1 MKIFHSM
8 GHVLGGT
15 LLIAGTTI
23 GVGML
28 ALPIATGEA
37 GFFPSMSIYLLCWLF
52 MLCTGLALLEVC
64 QWMPKD
70 ANLITMAYR
79 LLGPWGRGICWVFYL
94 FLFVTVM
101 IAHIAGGGDVLHEIT
116 KGAIPRWMAD
126 CVYVI
131 LFAPIIYLGTHCV
144 DRVNLILMIGVV
156 TSYVLFILFSHSHV
170 NTELLLKSNWSKSWI
185 AIPIIFTAF
194 TYQVIIPTLM
204 TYMERNVKK
213 VKLAII
219 LGTTI
224 PLVVYLVWEV
234 LILGIVPIE
243 GLHKAK
249 ELGQNAVWPLKQII
263 GSTQIFNIG
272 KAFAFFTL
280 TTSYLALSLAYLDFL
295 SDGLKIKKTQIH
307 KIGLCLLIFIPPL
320 LVSISNPHIFFQ
332 ALNVAG
338 GYSCAILFG
347 LFPPLMV
354 WVGRYIKKQPKQ
366 NQILPGGKLLL
377 VLLIVF
383 ILIEIGIE
391 IFYVTLQKIL

>member
-1 MKIFHSM
+1 M
-8 GHVLGGT
+8 GHVVGGT

-101 IAHIAGGGDVLHEIT
+101 IAHIVGGGDVLHAIT
-116 KGAIPRWMAD
+116 KEALPRWMAD

-131 LFAPIIYLGTHCV
+131 LFAPIIYLGTHFV

-170 NTELLLKSNWSKSWI
+170 NTDLLLKSNWSKSWI

-263 GSTQIFNIG
+263 GSSQIFNIG

-295 SDGLKIKKTQIH
+295 SDGLKIKKTHIH

-320 LVSISNPHIFFQ
+320 LVSISKPHIFFQ

-354 WVGRYIKKQPKQ
+354 WIGRYIKKQPKQ

-377 VLLIVF
+377 GLLILF

>member
-1 MKIFHSM
+1 
-8 GHVLGGT
+8 
-15 LLIAGTTI
+15 
-23 GVGML
+23 
-28 ALPIATGEA
+28 
-37 GFFPSMSIYLLCWLF
+37 
-52 MLCTGLALLEVC
+52 
-64 QWMPKD
+64 
-70 ANLITMAYR
+70 
-79 LLGPWGRGICWVFYL
+79 
-94 FLFVTVM
+94 
-101 IAHIAGGGDVLHEIT
+101 
-116 KGAIPRWMAD
+116 
-126 CVYVI
+126 
-131 LFAPIIYLGTHCV
+131 
-144 DRVNLILMIGVV
+144 
-156 TSYVLFILFSHSHV
+156 
-170 NTELLLKSNWSKSWI
+170 
-185 AIPIIFTAF
+185 
-194 TYQVIIPTLM
+194 
-204 TYMERNVKK
+204 MERNVKK

>member
-1 MKIFHSM
+1 MKIFHNM
-8 GHVLGGT
+8 GHVLGGS

-37 GFFPSMSIYLLCWLF
+37 GFFPSMLIYSLCWLF

-79 LLGPWGRGICWVFYL
+79 LLGPWGRGVCWVFYL

-101 IAHIAGGGDVLHEIT
+101 IAHIAGGGDVLYEISQGT
-116 KGAIPRWMAD
+116 IPRWMAD

-131 LFAPIIYLGTHCV
+131 LLAPIIYLGTHLV
-144 DRVNLILMIGVV
+144 DRVNLILMVGVV
-156 TSYVLFILFSHSHV
+156 TSYFLFILFSHSHV
-170 NTELLLKSNWSKSWI
+170 NADLLVKSNWSKSWL

-213 VKLAII
+213 IRLAII

-243 GLHKAK
+243 GLRKAK
-249 ELGQNAVWPLKQII
+249 ELGQNAVWPLKEIVG
-263 GSTQIFNIG
+263 GSEIFNIG

-280 TTSYLALSLAYLDFL
+280 TTSYLALALAYLDFL

-307 KIGLCLLIFIPPL
+307 KIGLCVFMFIPPL
-320 LVSISNPHIFFQ
+320 LVSISDPHIFLQ
-332 ALNVAG
+332 ALNFAG

-366 NQILPGGKLLL
+366 NEILPGGKLLL
-377 VLLIVF
+377 GLLILF
-383 ILIEIGIE
+383 ILTEIGIE

>member
-15 LLIAGTTI
+15 LLIAGTTV

-101 IAHIAGGGDVLHEIT
+101 IAHIAGGGDVLYEIT
-116 KGAIPRWMAD
+116 KGVLPRWMAD

-213 VKLAII
+213 VRLAII

-249 ELGQNAVWPLKQII
+249 ELGQNAVWPLKQIV
-263 GSTQIFNIG
+263 GSAQIFNIG

-307 KIGLCLLIFIPPL
+307 KIGLCLIIFIPPL
-320 LVSISNPHIFFQ
+320 LVSISHPHIFFQ
-332 ALNVAG
+332 ALNFAG

-366 NQILPGGKLLL
+366 NEILPGGKLLL
-377 VLLIVF
+377 GLLILF